1 MSRHGIIAVA
11 LAALTS
17 IPCLA
22 QNSYVLVA
30 KGSEGLIRAY
40 DAKVRDVT
48 STIPAKPGTSTACGA
63 IGSGSLTA
71 FYCPESRSIYIT
83 EKTLQSVGSSF
94 GPEGI
99 ALIVAHEYAHA
110 RQHAIQGFTR
120 NVVWSSVIDEVQA
133 DCVAGVYMKRAT
145 PIELSDSMIKNT
157 TKLLENIGDYLPLE
171 QDWHGTPEMRKQAF
185 LHGYQEG
192 QLSSCIASD
201 DVNLNVNKIIKNSSE
216 AIQNQLSQPE
226 SDLNRLLRW
235 GSNVIKN

>member
-1 MSRHGIIAVA
+1 MSRYGIIAVA
-11 LAALTS
+11 LAAITS
-17 IPCLA
+17 TPCLA

-40 DAKVRDVT
+40 DSKVRDVT

-63 IGSGSLTA
+63 IGTGNLAA

-157 TKLLENIGDYLPLE
+157 TRLLENIGDYLPLE
-171 QDWHGTPEMRKQAF
+171 KDWHGTPEMRKQSF

-192 QLSSCIASD
+192 KLSSCIASD
-201 DVNLNVNKIIKNSSE
+201 DVNLNVNTIIKNSSE